1 MEEIWK
7 DVVGYE
13 GIYEVSNKGRVR
25 THKDKTTYTKM
36 HGIRHWKQRVL
47 SIGKNKKYCTVT
59 LTKDNVTKNVRL
71 HRIVAWAFIPTITGK
86 NCVNHIDGNTENN
99 IVTNLEW
106 CTHKEN
112 NIHAY
117 KNGLKKN
124 NMRIKLI
131 SENGSEYIFTSA
143 IESSYFLNRSHG
155 YVANLLRKGKNIA
168 VSKNN
173 EKYKIKKLL

>member
-1 MEEIWK
+1 MTEIWK

-13 GIYEVSNKGRVR
+13 GIYEVSSFGRIR
-25 THKDKTTYTKM
+25 THKDKTTYTKK
-36 HGIRHWKQRVL
+36 HGVRHWKQKFL

-59 LTKDNVTKNVRL
+59 LTKDNVTKNVKL
-71 HRIVAWAFIPTITGK
+71 HRLVAGAFIPTIAGK
-86 NCVNHIDGNTENN
+86 NCVNHIDGNPENN
-99 IVTNLEW
+99 IVMNLEW
-106 CTHKEN
+106 CTPKEN

-124 NMRIKLI
+124 NMNIKLI
-131 SENGSEYIFTSA
+131 SKNGSEYIFTSA
-143 IESSYFLNRSHG
+143 IEASYFLNRNHG
-155 YVANLLRKGKNIA
+155 YVANILSKGKDRA